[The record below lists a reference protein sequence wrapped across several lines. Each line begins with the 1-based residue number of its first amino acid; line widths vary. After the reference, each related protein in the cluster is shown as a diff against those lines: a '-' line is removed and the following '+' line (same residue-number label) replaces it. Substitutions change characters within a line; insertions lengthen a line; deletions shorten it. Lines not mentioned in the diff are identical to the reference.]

1 MQHFKSY
8 VGKQVMLQSSI
19 FVFASE
25 VIETDDHAVIEALS
39 KAADVDCVDEDGNVI
54 DSPKLPEKSSG
65 SASGSKEQKESPE
78 AKTSK

>member
-65 SASGSKEQKESPE
+65 ESGSKEQKESPE
-78 AKTSK
+78 VKTSK